1 MERFGSVCSSPPQG
15 GHAGRSP
22 RQSLVTWRRL
32 HKEKRNECS
41 LSPFYS
47 IWDPSPWDDV
57 TNTEGSSSLLCLTF
71 LEMHSQT
78 YLEMCF
84 HGDYK
89 YKQVGTEALVGISVS
104 TDSSAPCFSP
114 IPFYD
119 LIPADDSAV
128 FQGTSPNSPW
138 TLLTQLIT
146 KSLISMDK
154 YGLNCSPLLTTLGQ
168 IAARS

>member
-1 MERFGSVCSSPPQG
+1 MERFVSVCCSPPHG
-15 GHAGRSP
+15 GHAGRNP
-22 RQSLVTWRRL
+22 RQPVTRRRRL
-32 HKEKRNECS
+32 HKEKKNECS

-47 IWDPSPWDDV
+47 IWDPSPRDGV
-57 TNTEGSSSLLCLTF
+57 TNIEGSSSLLCLTF

-89 YKQVGTEALVGISVS
+89 YRQVGTEALATTVGISVS
-104 TDSSAPCFSP
+104 TDSSVPCFPP

-128 FQGTSPNSPW
+128 FQGTSPNSPL
-138 TLLTQLIT
+138 TLLT
-146 KSLISMDK
+146 
-154 YGLNCSPLLTTLGQ
+154 
-168 IAARS
+168 

>member
-1 MERFGSVCSSPPQG
+1 MVQCVVHHLREVTLAGAQGSRWSHGGVCTKRRETNVHFLPFIQSGTPAHGMMSPTLRV
-15 GHAGRSP
+15 A
-22 RQSLVTWRRL
+22 L
-32 HKEKRNECS
+32 
-41 LSPFYS
+41 
-47 IWDPSPWDDV
+47 PS
-57 TNTEGSSSLLCLTF
+57 CLTF